1 MYGTLLSNTQIQ
13 AILVTLTKSFQDIFI
28 STEVKSNL
36 YMYIWNIVFWYMY
49 SSHAYLLSELTSCIG
64 QSQKKTCMLLL
75 PRKLVVPPKQGH
87 FGWKQS
93 DWSSQ
98 LVLMQWK
105 VHKDSQSGTRQTE
118 CGIKKRKAIEV
129 FTSQGQLQTHF
140 AGGQRGSWTWDISNN
155 QVMP

>member
-13 AILVTLTKSFQDIFI
+13 ATLVTLTKSFQDIYFHWSQIQPVYVYMEHCFPIHVFRPRLPFI
-28 STEVKSNL
+28 R
-36 YMYIWNIVFWYMY
+36 
-49 SSHAYLLSELTSCIG
+49 TSKLHW
-64 QSQKKTCMLLL
+64 SVQKKTCMLLL

-98 LVLMQWK
+98 LVLTQWK

-140 AGGQRGSWTWDISNN
+140 AGGQRGSWTWDIRNN
-155 QVMP
+155 EILP